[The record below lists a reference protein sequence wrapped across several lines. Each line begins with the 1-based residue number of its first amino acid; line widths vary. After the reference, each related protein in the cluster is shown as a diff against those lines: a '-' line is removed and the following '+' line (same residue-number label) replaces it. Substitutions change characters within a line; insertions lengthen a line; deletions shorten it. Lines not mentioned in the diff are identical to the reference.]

1 MIEELIGFIGLSSDG
16 IEAESGLYVDSLP
29 DISASTIDR
38 LKDTDGTISEEW
50 RKIEKR
56 TLLKFRTKFIQAI
69 NKCHKVHDIAICEC
83 LIISNK
89 MLLATALW
97 YLLGAEVMLERS
109 ASSRVNAATIDRS
122 KQKEL
127 REYLEKKFEED
138 LEVAVNSI
146 DIHNSE
152 CFPAEEEPEERP
164 LITTVYPCL

>member
-1 MIEELIGFIGLSSDG
+1 MSSDG
-16 IEAESGLYVDSLP
+16 VEAESGLYVDSLP
-29 DISASTIDR
+29 DISASIIDR
-38 LKDTDGTISEEW
+38 MVARDGETNEEW
-50 RKIEKR
+50 KKIEHR
-56 TLLKFRTKFIQAI
+56 TLLKFRTKFIQEV

-138 LEVAVNSI
+138 LTIAVNSI
-146 DIHNSE
+146 DIHNSD
-152 CFPAEEEPEERP
+152 CFPPEEVPESRP
-164 LITTVYPCL
+164 LISTAYPCL